1 MDVPII
7 IHKLHDNSLIKE
19 NGIIIVCHFTST
31 IISSC
36 LHYLCKT
43 PLMTTY
49 INIKM
54 LLNLLNEIVMFE
66 GELFL

>member
-1 MDVPII
+1 MDVPIT
-7 IHKLHDNSLIKE
+7 IHKLHDNSLRKE
-19 NGIIIVCHFTST
+19 NGIIIVCHFTLT
-31 IISSC
+31 IISSY

-43 PLMTTY
+43 PLMTTC

-54 LLNLLNEIVMFE
+54 LLNLLNELVMFR